1 MYLLF
6 ASVPHNYQTGKCINY
21 FPVVNAD
28 NIEQKLHRERKERK
42 MKRKIWIAGI
52 AIGLVITGALM
63 HFYGEAVKGQTRQRA
78 IAEQIIRLHVIANSD
93 SEEDQAVKLKVKE
106 IIITYLRGEMMDAHS
121 VEEARQTIREHL
133 PQVEEIAREKLLKEG
148 YTYEVNASLE
158 DCYFPVKEYGD
169 MTFPAGQYEALRVK
183 LGKSSGRNWWCVM
196 YPTLCFVD
204 STYQVVP
211 ESSKEK
217 LKESLTEEEYD
228 SLLDGGEN
236 ISYGCKIWDWLC
248 GLGR

>member
-1 MYLLF
+1 
-6 ASVPHNYQTGKCINY
+6 
-21 FPVVNAD
+21 
-28 NIEQKLHRERKERK
+28 

-52 AIGLVITGALM
+52 ALGLVITGTLM
-63 HFYGEAVKGQTRQRA
+63 HFYGEAVKGQARQRA

-106 IIITYLRGEMMDAHS
+106 TIITYLRGEMMDAHT
-121 VEEARQTIREHL
+121 VEEARQTIRAHL
-133 PQVEEIAREKLLKEG
+133 PEVEEIAREKLLEEG
-148 YTYEVNASLE
+148 YTYEVSASLE

-169 MTFPAGQYEALRVK
+169 MTFPAGEYEALRVK

-248 GLGR
+248 GLGI